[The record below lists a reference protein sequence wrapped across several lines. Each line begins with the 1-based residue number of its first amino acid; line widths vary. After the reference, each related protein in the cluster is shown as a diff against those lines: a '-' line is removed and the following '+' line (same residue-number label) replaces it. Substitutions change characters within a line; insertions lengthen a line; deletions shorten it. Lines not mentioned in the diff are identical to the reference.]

1 MHSDITVRDLASM
14 AIDEDVVC
22 QKIWTPQYGTV
33 FNGSFEEAKYSAYA
47 DREIDN
53 FQVEDGVFVMN
64 I

>member
-1 MHSDITVRDLASM
+1 MCSDITVRELAGM
-14 AIDEDVVC
+14 APDEDAMC
-22 QKIWTPQYGTV
+22 QIWTPQYGTV
-33 FNGSFEEAKYSAYA
+33 FSGSFEEAKYSAYA

>member
-22 QKIWTPQYGTV
+22 QIWAPLHGMV
-33 FNGSFEEAKYSAYA
+33 FNGSFEEAKYSIYA

>member
-1 MHSDITVRDLASM
+1 MYSEITVRDLASM
-14 AIDEDVVC
+14 AIDGDLVC
-22 QKIWTPQYGTV
+22 QIWTPQYGTV

>member
-14 AIDEDVVC
+14 AIDEDVIC
-22 QKIWTPQYGTV
+22 QIWTLLHGTV

-47 DREIDN
+47 DREVDN
-53 FQVEDGVFVMN
+53 FQIEDGIFVMN

>member
-1 MHSDITVRDLASM
+1 MHSEITVRDLASM
-14 AIDEDVVC
+14 ALDEEAMC
-22 QKIWTPQYGTV
+22 QIWTPQHGTV
-33 FNGSFEEAKYSAYA
+33 FSGSFEEAKYSAYA

>member
-1 MHSDITVRDLASM
+1 MCSDITVRELASM
-14 AIDEDVVC
+14 ALDEYAMC
-22 QKIWTPQYGTV
+22 QIWTPQHGTV

-47 DREIDN
+47 DREIDS